1 MGPTGGRGVWPP
13 TVAVAAGVFLMLG
26 TGAVVT
32 STSLLA
38 EHDIS
43 WAAVNGRILTTVCLV
58 AGAYA
63 WHACVTWS
71 LREATLVCVVTAVL
85 SIAAEA
91 AGLRSAVPF
100 GARYRYH
107 VDLIPRVPGDVP
119 FVVPLMWFVLVYTAL
134 VLRRPKRHILRP
146 GFRVVVRDAALLGLY
161 VTATDLFLDPLG
173 TSAGAWTW
181 AEPGAYFGTP
191 LLNYVGWFVVAT
203 SIGVVFLSLRPS
215 DSRTVSSDDP
225 GRRIRTLDAMFV
237 GTSLAL
243 TALCL
248 AACVIRLRTLV
259 PVLLSILAMAPS
271 WVAWFSSRASLH
283 EHA

>member
-1 MGPTGGRGVWPP
+1 MGSTGERAVWPP
-13 TVAVAAGVFLMLG
+13 TVSVAGAVFLVLV
-26 TGAVVT
+26 TGAVLT
-32 STSLLA
+32 STSLLT

-43 WAAVNGRILTTVCLV
+43 WAAVNGRLLTTVCLV

-71 LREATLVCVVTAVL
+71 PREAMRLCFVTAVM
-85 SIAAEA
+85 SVTAEA

-100 GARYRYH
+100 GARYHYH
-107 VDLIPRVPGDVP
+107 VDLLPRVPGDVP
-119 FVVPLMWFVLVYTAL
+119 LVVPLMWFVLVYTAL
-134 VLRRPKRHILRP
+134 VLRRPDRRCRRP
-146 GFRVVVRDAALLGLY
+146 GFGVVVRDAALLGLY

-173 TSAGAWTW
+173 TSAAAWTW
-181 AEPGAYFGTP
+181 TEPGGYFGTP
-191 LLNYVGWFVVAT
+191 LSNYVGWFVVAT

-215 DSRTVSSDDP
+215 DSRSVSGDDA
-225 GRRIRTLDAMFV
+225 GRRIRSLDAMFV

-259 PVLLSILAMAPS
+259 PVLLSILAMAPY
-271 WVAWFSSRASLH
+271 WVAWFSSRASLN